1 MQNIFSYFGMN
12 RLMIPL
18 MGSAFLVMSGTA
30 QAAYLYWAS
39 TPVKSVSVSTC
50 FDFAYSVMQSQNLQG
65 IRRTQSEVA
74 GSSGSMYASI
84 TCIKTPK
91 RATAVVMVAGDDGN
105 ETIRLRDSL
114 RNQIS
119 QIVRFD

>member
-1 MQNIFSYFGMN
+1 MRNLLSHFGTN

-18 MGSAFLVMSGTA
+18 MGSAFLVISGAA

-39 TPVKSVSVSTC
+39 TPVRSASVSTC
-50 FDFAYSVMQSQNLQG
+50 FDFAYSVMQSQNFQG

-74 GSSGSMYASI
+74 GSSGSTYASI
-84 TCIKTPK
+84 TCIGTPR
-91 RATAVVMVAGDDGN
+91 RATAVVMVAGDEGN
-105 ETIRLRDSL
+105 ETTRVRDNL